1 MAKKAS
7 SKKPSVKPAAKK
19 TSVKPAAKKTSVK
32 SAAKKTS
39 VKKIAAELLVKEAS
53 TKPVEKKI
61 LKNKDQNDNIDFL
74 KNFDWHNYKEGIDV
88 IENKQLESFEKL
100 VKENFVDTS
109 DDDVIEGE
117 VIYMTEREAIIDINA
132 KSEGVISLNEF
143 RYNPNLKVG
152 DKVEVIVDIREDKSG
167 QLVLSHKKARIIKAW
182 ERINNVHASGEIV
195 QGFVKCRTKGGMIV
209 DIFGIEAF
217 LPGSQ
222 IDVKPI
228 RDYDQYV
235 NKNMEFKVVKINHE
249 FKNVVVSHKA
259 LIEADIEIQKKEI
272 MGQLEKG
279 QILEGL
285 VKNITSY
292 GVFIDLGG
300 VDGLIHITDL
310 SWNRINHPNEIL
322 ELDQKLKVVILD
334 FDDDKSRIQLG
345 LKQLSDHPWDKLDN
359 NIDCLLYTSPSPR
372 D

>member
-7 SKKPSVKPAAKK
+7 SKKP
-19 TSVKPAAKKTSVK
+19 SVKPAAKKTSVK

-195 QGFVKCRTKGGMIV
+195 QGFVKCRTKG
-209 DIFGIEAF
+209 
-217 LPGSQ
+217 
-222 IDVKPI
+222 
-228 RDYDQYV
+228 
-235 NKNMEFKVVKINHE
+235 
-249 FKNVVVSHKA
+249 
-259 LIEADIEIQKKEI
+259 
-272 MGQLEKG
+272 
-279 QILEGL
+279 
-285 VKNITSY
+285 
-292 GVFIDLGG
+292 
-300 VDGLIHITDL
+300 
-310 SWNRINHPNEIL
+310 
-322 ELDQKLKVVILD
+322 
-334 FDDDKSRIQLG
+334 
-345 LKQLSDHPWDKLDN
+345 
-359 NIDCLLYTSPSPR
+359 CLLYTSPSPR